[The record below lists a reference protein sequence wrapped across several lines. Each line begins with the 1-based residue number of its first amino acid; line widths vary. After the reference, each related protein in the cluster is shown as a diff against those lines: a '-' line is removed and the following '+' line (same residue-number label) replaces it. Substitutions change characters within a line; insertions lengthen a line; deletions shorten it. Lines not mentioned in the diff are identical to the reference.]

1 MESKLRKYPARNES
15 SRYSHDEIADQT
27 QARTHDDLPR
37 QPASR
42 DAHNQYDEKAL
53 TGYVHI
59 HVLTNEQRN
68 FRHRPG

>member
-27 QARTHDDLPR
+27 QARTHDDLTR

-42 DAHNQYDEKAL
+42 DAHNQYDEKAF
-53 TGYVHI
+53 T
-59 HVLTNEQRN
+59 
-68 FRHRPG
+68 